1 MCVNDE
7 RAREGDGDGDGNV
20 HPINHSGKSQRFTWV
35 HSILVLFRLTETCVA
50 PINVEI
56 FEILKTS

>member
-7 RAREGDGDGDGNV
+7 RAREGDGDGNV
-20 HPINHSGKSQRFTWV
+20 HPINHSGKSQHFTWV

>member
-1 MCVNDE
+1 MGTAMCTQSITQE
-7 RAREGDGDGDGNV
+7 SHNV
-20 HPINHSGKSQRFTWV
+20 SRGA

-56 FEILKTS
+56 FEIFEILKTSIVKRRLSKLF